1 MIIKQAGNVIK
12 KQDYNI
18 IGLHFKAHFYLQN
31 VIDKNAIESD
41 GVVSPLG

>member
-1 MIIKQAGNVIK
+1 MIIMEAGNVVK

-31 VIDKNAIESD
+31 VLVKNDIGHN
-41 GVVSPLG
+41 GVAPPLG